1 MSDVQERLKQEI
13 WQNFV
18 EQQNVFLATA
28 DGNQPRLRPVTLIR
42 LKNRLFVATGAGDA
56 KVKQIKQNPK
66 TEFCLLLEKEGK
78 KGTIRTEC
86 VAELVQDKNVKAET
100 YNKIPFMK
108 EFWSNPE
115 DLKYALIEL
124 RPTGYEYMRIGSMEA
139 VRIKP

>member
-1 MSDVQERLKQEI
+1 MSSTHEDLEQEI
-13 WQNFV
+13 LRSFV

-28 DGNQPRLRPVTLIR
+28 DGNQPRLRPVPLIR

-78 KGTIRTEC
+78 KGPIRAEC
-86 VAELVQDKNVKAET
+86 VAELVQNRNLKAEA

-108 EFWSNPE
+108 EFWSSPE
-115 DLKYALIEL
+115 DSGYALIEL
-124 RPTGYEYMRIGSMEA
+124 RPTGYEYMRAGSMEA
-139 VRIKP
+139 IKVRS